1 MFLRHLNAQQFYW
14 CENIAHCQ
22 FLPIMETEEDGDYDN
37 YNEDYID
44 MNTFQ
49 MKLQYSE
56 EKRIVQQIQAFRKI
70 LVEFLQHPVK
80 TVKEEIRRELIN
92 DIEIFQKE
100 FPESQV

>member
-1 MFLRHLNAQQFYW
+1 
-14 CENIAHCQ
+14 
-22 FLPIMETEEDGDYDN
+22 METEEDGDYDD

-80 TVKEEIRRELIN
+80 TVKDEIRRELIN

-100 FPESQV
+100 FPEKQVKIVN